1 VVCATRGYIN
11 AANLWWSGSRC
22 ILQHNEVYEINAFF
36 LKWAFTM
43 LATEVLKY
51 NFLNFYIATTMLCIL
66 LKFVQVTLN
75 K

>member
-1 VVCATRGYIN
+1 MQQIFGGPGRVVFYSTMKYMK
-11 AANLWWSGSRC
+11 LM
-22 ILQHNEVYEINAFF
+22 LFF

-51 NFLNFYIATTMLCIL
+51 NFLNFYIAKTMLCIL

>member
-1 VVCATRGYIN
+1 
-11 AANLWWSGSRC
+11 
-22 ILQHNEVYEINAFF
+22 
-36 LKWAFTM
+36 M
-43 LATEVLKY
+43 LAIEVLKY